1 MCYDTND
8 DVYKLRL
15 RVKRPAVFPGQPFAK
30 LYVSAAGLLLRL
42 PFRLSFTQRHLP
54 GEPAAAAATRKRTP
68 K

>member
-1 MCYDTND
+1 MTLMMTSTSCG
-8 DVYKLRL
+8 LEL
-15 RVKRPAVFPGQPFAK
+15 GGRPSSPANPLPS
-30 LYVSAAGLLLRL
+30 YVSAAGLLLRL